1 MISRRKDIS
10 MQPRSK
16 SLLGAPEPMFVSEEE
31 LVSLACAS
39 AQGRRRAVRVQSDAN
54 LHKVGCSWS
63 ARAGGTRPSC
73 SAGPTTP
80 LRFEHEGLVPPA
92 RQTGEPTVSHE
103 GGNETDPSSTFFTR
117 PGLGLRPTIFAFSL
131 ECSPASLACASA
143 QGRRRAVRVQSDANL
158 HKVACSWSARPDGDR
173 RERSAGPTTPPRF
186 ERSRR
191 SPSGRQTGEATV
203 SHEGGNEADGCS
215 AFSWVTHGA

>member
-103 GGNETDPSSTFFTR
+103 GGNETDPSSTFRFV
-117 PGLGLRPTIFAFSL
+117 L

-173 RERSAGPTTPPRF
+173 RAGSAGPTTPPRF
-186 ERSRR
+186 EPARR

-215 AFSWVTHGA
+215 AFSSVTHGA